1 MAVLHA
7 VRRCLPSAAGRAQA
21 GQRQPRGA
29 EGPGPALG
37 HSTACSGSPLA
48 PLSSPGVGFPPT
60 PGTGGSQPRARVHR
74 GRAGSL
80 REKQGL
86 YQQTS
91 FSSVAEEA
99 SPVLQGSVAG
109 PALSQRPAGR
119 GAAGLSHLLPA
130 ARAITLYA
138 ITTIYLWY
146 VLIYNIH
153 RVR

>member
-1 MAVLHA
+1 MLCAAVFRALQGGP
-7 VRRCLPSAAGRAQA
+7 RQGSASPGEQRGQALLWGTAQ
-21 GQRQPRGA
+21 
-29 EGPGPALG
+29 PALALPWPRSHPQG
-37 HSTACSGSPLA
+37 LVVHPPQGREDPSPEHTSTEAE
-48 PLSSPGVGFPPT
+48 
-60 PGTGGSQPRARVHR
+60 R
-74 GRAGSL
+74 
-80 REKQGL
+80 KQGL
-86 YQQTS
+86 YLQTS